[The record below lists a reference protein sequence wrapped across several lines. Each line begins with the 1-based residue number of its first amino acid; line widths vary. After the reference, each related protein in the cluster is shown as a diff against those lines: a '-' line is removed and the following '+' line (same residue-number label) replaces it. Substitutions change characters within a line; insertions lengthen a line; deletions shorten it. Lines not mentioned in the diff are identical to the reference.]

1 MKACQLWIEN
11 DWSMITLSKT
21 AGLVLAAVLDVA
33 EVDEV
38 MVREEVVVELAGDD
52 EEEPANGFWKLE
64 RMQSSF

>member
-1 MKACQLWIEN
+1 
-11 DWSMITLSKT
+11 LSKT

-52 EEEPANGFWKLE
+52 EEEPWCP
-64 RMQSSF
+64 

>member
-1 MKACQLWIEN
+1 
-11 DWSMITLSKT
+11 MITLSKT

-52 EEEPANGFWKLE
+52 EEEPANGF
-64 RMQSSF
+64 